1 MSEQTSPTP
10 EAATAAASPPNAAAQ
25 RLSVQYFID
34 LFKNHGPELQIPLKP
49 KKCAIVFAIGLIL
62 WFLPCP
68 ETINPET
75 GKAFIDPK
83 GWKIM
88 ACFVATIA
96 SFLTGAMPMGVAV
109 LLAVTVLG
117 TLVLPVKDALSGF
130 ASAQVWLIVMAF
142 LISRGFVKTGLGL
155 RIAYLFIK
163 KLGSN
168 PRGLALALGLTCF
181 GLGSAMPSSTARA
194 GTFMALIKSIAQG
207 FGSTAEHDRR
217 KIGSYLMFCGFSMNY
232 PTSASYMTAMA
243 GNPLIIAFAAAAI
256 GEGALTWFKWWLW
269 MLVPGILCLVVT
281 PWVISWIYPP
291 QLKKSTEA
299 QEMAKQKL
307 AEMGPMNSAEWLMLF
322 AFILLLLL
330 WVGGSFLGLN
340 ATIAAF
346 IGIMFLLLTG
356 VLSWDDVTHEHSAYN
371 CMFWYAGLLVMAPA
385 MSKYGIIAWLT
396 KDVNAWLHGMDWIWV
411 IVILVMIIVE
421 MSYVFAS
428 STAFISALYPAFLG
442 IALAAN
448 VPADVAAI
456 SLAAVCNLKASMTY
470 YTGGAAPVYFF
481 QNFVTPNEWLRNGF
495 IITHVHVLI
504 LLTVGMMW
512 WKVLGLW

>member
-1 MSEQTSPTP
+1 M
-10 EAATAAASPPNAAAQ
+10 
-25 RLSVQYFID
+25 
-34 LFKNHGPELQIPLKP
+34 K
-49 KKCAIVFAIGLIL
+49 
-62 WFLPCP
+62 
-68 ETINPET
+68 ET
-75 GKAFIDPK
+75 
-83 GWKIM
+83 
-88 ACFVATIA
+88 
-96 SFLTGAMPMGVAV
+96 
-109 LLAVTVLG
+109 
-117 TLVLPVKDALSGF
+117 LSGF

-207 FGSTAEHDRR
+207 FGSTAEHDRK

-291 QLKKSTEA
+291 ELKKSTEA

-307 AEMGPMNSAEWLMLF
+307 EEMGPMNSAQWLMLF
-322 AFILLLLL
+322 TFILLLLL

-356 VLSWDDVTHEHSAYN
+356 VLSWDDVTREHSAYN

-411 IVILVMIIVE
+411 IVILVMLIVY

-442 IALAAN
+442 IALAAG

-456 SLAAVCNLKASMTY
+456 SLAAICNLKASMTY

-495 IITHVHVLI
+495 IITHVHALI